1 MNFTLDTHSHSGGV
15 EAIPQSLVVEVVQA
29 VESLTL
35 ADRELTPP
43 LLRSG
48 ILSALYRR
56 GWPSRVRVDP
66 ISQVTIPSLK
76 DSIGLCAQMGN
87 MSRLY
92 ADLLKLQYCY
102 LRRGMRGAIFLV
114 MKRRTAVRLGKNLAQ
129 YERLVS
135 ELDLFREI
143 VTLPLLVLGV
153 EAKK

>member
-1 MNFTLDTHSHSGGV
+1 M
-15 EAIPQSLVVEVVQA
+15 
-29 VESLTL
+29 
-35 ADRELTPP
+35 R
-43 LLRSG
+43 
-48 ILSALYRR
+48 
-56 GWPSRVRVDP
+56 
-66 ISQVTIPSLK
+66 
-76 DSIGLCAQMGN
+76 QMGN